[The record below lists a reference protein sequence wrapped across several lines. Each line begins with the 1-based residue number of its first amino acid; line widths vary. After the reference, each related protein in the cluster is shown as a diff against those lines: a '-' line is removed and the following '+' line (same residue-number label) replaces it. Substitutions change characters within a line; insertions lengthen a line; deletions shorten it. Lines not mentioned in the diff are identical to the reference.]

1 MTRRENIQSQ
11 DAAAAAAQWLAEFGA
26 ALQRQ
31 DAGAA
36 ADLFVPEGHWR
47 DIVAFTWHI
56 ATFTGPARIAAALDD
71 TLAAARP
78 TRFRIDP
85 ARTPPR
91 WVTRAGT
98 NAIEALFAFE
108 TAVGRGSG
116 VLRLVPDPRAPER
129 LRAWTLSTSLD
140 ELTGFE
146 ERIGERRPT
155 GPSDYRDFGA
165 ENWLDRRR
173 RAMAYADRDPAVLVV
188 GGGQA
193 GLSLAARLTQLEVDT
208 LIVDRYPRIGDN
220 WRHRYDAL
228 TLHNEVFV
236 NHLPYMPFPPSW
248 PVYIPKDKVAN
259 WFEAYVEAMELNYWT
274 STELFRGDYDDQARC
289 WTVKLRRSDGTERTM
304 RPRHLVFAVG
314 ASPIPHV
321 PPLPG
326 LESFAG
332 TVMHSGSYVSGTAWR
347 GRNALVLGTGTSG
360 HDVAQDLQ
368 SCGAQVTLIQRSP
381 TYVVSL
387 KEAQKV
393 YAIYSEG
400 IPFDDCDLL
409 ATSMPFPVQ
418 LRSYQVATAEMTRHD
433 EKMLSGLVAAGFRLD
448 LQDDDAGFQLRYLER
463 GGGYY
468 FNVGCSDLIIKGQVA
483 LMQFSDIER
492 FVPAGALLRDGT
504 TAPAELLVLATGYK
518 SQQDVV
524 RRLLGD
530 EVAQRIGP
538 VWGIDTGG
546 ELRNMW
552 KRTAQKGLWFTAGSF
567 AQCRIYS
574 KYLALQIK
582 ACELEMMPVE
592 FPQRYTEAKRTS
604 AIASAA

>member
-1 MTRRENIQSQ
+1 
-11 DAAAAAAQWLAEFGA
+11 
-26 ALQRQ
+26 
-31 DAGAA
+31 
-36 ADLFVPEGHWR
+36 
-47 DIVAFTWHI
+47 
-56 ATFTGPARIAAALDD
+56 
-71 TLAAARP
+71 
-78 TRFRIDP
+78 
-85 ARTPPR
+85 
-91 WVTRAGT
+91 
-98 NAIEALFAFE
+98 
-108 TAVGRGSG
+108 
-116 VLRLVPDPRAPER
+116 
-129 LRAWTLSTSLD
+129 
-140 ELTGFE
+140 
-146 ERIGERRPT
+146 
-155 GPSDYRDFGA
+155 
-165 ENWLDRRR
+165 
-173 RAMAYADRDPAVLVV
+173 
-188 GGGQA
+188 
-193 GLSLAARLTQLEVDT
+193 
-208 LIVDRYPRIGDN
+208 
-220 WRHRYDAL
+220 
-228 TLHNEVFV
+228 
-236 NHLPYMPFPPSW
+236 
-248 PVYIPKDKVAN
+248 
-259 WFEAYVEAMELNYWT
+259 
-274 STELFRGDYDDQARC
+274 
-289 WTVKLRRSDGTERTM
+289 
-304 RPRHLVFAVG
+304 
-314 ASPIPHV
+314 
-321 PPLPG
+321 
-326 LESFAG
+326 
-332 TVMHSGSYVSGTAWR
+332 VSGTAWR
-347 GRNALVLGTGTSG
+347 GRKALVLGTGTSG

-368 SCGAQVTLIQRSP
+368 SCGAHVTLIQRSP

-433 EKMLSGLVAAGFRLD
+433 EKLLSGLVAAGFKLD

-468 FNVGCSDLIIKGQVA
+468 FNVGCSDLIIEGQVA

-518 SQQDVV
+518 SQQDVA

-582 ACELEMMPVE
+582 ACELGMMPLE
-592 FPQRYTEAKRTS
+592 FPERYTEAKHTP
-604 AIASAA
+604 AMASAA